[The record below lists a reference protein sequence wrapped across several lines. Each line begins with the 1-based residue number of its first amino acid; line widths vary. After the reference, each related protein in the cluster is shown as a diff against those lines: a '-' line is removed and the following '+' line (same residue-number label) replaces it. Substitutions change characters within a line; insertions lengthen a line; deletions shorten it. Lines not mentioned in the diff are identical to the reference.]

1 MDVTEDLS
9 FLGYRIGQQ
18 YSYKDGFY
26 GGVGR
31 FGGGIKIQRLF
42 TTEPVQKSKPNLD

>member
-1 MDVTEDLS
+1 MPFGAVMNVMDVTEDLS

-26 GGVGR
+26 GRVGI
-31 FGGGIKIQRLF
+31 FGEGG
-42 TTEPVQKSKPNLD
+42 